1 MVRVIYGPRRSGRT
15 TKLIELCKTMNETCG
30 ANNTVI
36 LAKDYEDAQRIYK
49 MAQDMKY
56 PSMPFPI
63 TFPEI
68 QHMRGSKSW
77 YKNLLIDDIDIFV
90 QRLFG
95 QWNVVGCTINSDE
108 FLDEISKERIKEELS
123 DA

>member
-1 MVRVIYGPRRSGRT
+1 MPRVIYGPRQSGRT

-30 ANNTVI
+30 LNNTVI
-36 LAKDYEDAQRIYK
+36 LAKDFDDAHRIYK
-49 MAQDMKY
+49 MATDMGY

-77 YKNLLIDDIDIFV
+77 YKNLLIDDLDIFI
-90 QRLFG
+90 QRLIG
-95 QWNVVGCTINSDE
+95 SPWHLAGYTIDSE
-108 FLDEISKERIKEELS
+108 GFLDELSKERLEE
-123 DA
+123 DE

>member
-30 ANNTVI
+30 VNNTVI

-77 YKNLLIDDIDIFV
+77 YKNLLIDDLDIFI
-90 QRLFG
+90 QRLIG
-95 QWNVVGCTINSDE
+95 SSWNLAGYTIDSE
-108 FLDEISKERIKEELS
+108 GFLDEVSAERLAKDE
-123 DA
+123 

>member
-30 ANNTVI
+30 VNNTVI

-77 YKNLLIDDIDIFV
+77 YKNLLIDDLDIFI
-90 QRLFG
+90 QRLIG
-95 QWNVVGCTINSDE
+95 SSWNLAGYTIDSE
-108 FLDEISKERIKEELS
+108 GFLDEVSAERLAEDE
-123 DA
+123 

>member
-30 ANNTVI
+30 VNNTVI

-77 YKNLLIDDIDIFV
+77 YKNLLIDDLDIFI
-90 QRLFG
+90 QRLIG
-95 QWNVVGCTINSDE
+95 SSWNLAGYTIDSE
-108 FLDEISKERIKEELS
+108 GFLDEISAERLAE
-123 DA
+123 D